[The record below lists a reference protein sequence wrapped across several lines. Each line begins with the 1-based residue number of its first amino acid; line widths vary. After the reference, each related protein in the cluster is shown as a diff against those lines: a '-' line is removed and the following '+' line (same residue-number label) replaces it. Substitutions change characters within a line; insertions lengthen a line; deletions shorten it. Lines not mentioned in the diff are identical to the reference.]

1 MSTYCPLI
9 KKNCIEHRCAWYTHI
24 SGTDPQTGNT
34 VDKWGCT
41 IAFIPMMQIEQT
53 KATIATQAATV
64 DVRENI
70 TKAAAAQIRATLSQ
84 AVLPAEVTVDP
95 NPNE

>member
-1 MSTYCPLI
+1 
-9 KKNCIEHRCAWYTHI
+9 
-24 SGTDPQTGNT
+24 
-34 VDKWGCT
+34 
-41 IAFIPMMQIEQT
+41 MMQIEQT

-70 TKAAAAQIRATLSQ
+70 TKAAAAQIRATLTQ